1 LRHTAFRANFQGMG
15 FTIFPKS
22 AKAKAAAQRSQ
33 DLALEPVAADANAG
47 AARGTREG
55 DQLGSALAPSGTEI
69 EVSEDGGLG
78 PSLENAA
85 LMFAHGNPA
94 AATAALSHA
103 LDTPER
109 KQALVWACLFD
120 LFARAGDRAMFDDLA
135 LKFVV
140 QFERSAP
147 AWDEMTGRPAAPT
160 KPANAATGKARA
172 LLRGDLNDPTLPAIS
187 ILLETSKQKSSPAQ
201 RMDVDINELNSID
214 DTCGVLISA
223 ALAAIRRRGIFV
235 SFRGLDAAINRL
247 SVPLQPMVPER
258 KGQWYFVLE
267 LLQWAGHHEKFEDRA
282 VDFAV
287 TFEISPPSWESIS
300 IQQKSIIADAAKADA
315 VPDIGAAND
324 RVVWMGELKGSTDAC
339 LKGIA
344 PEAVTTNPVVID
356 MKGVQRIDFVCG
368 SAIANAFNRLMAQ
381 AIDVRVVGASPI
393 IQALLQLTGAPAAL
407 FVKA

>member
-1 LRHTAFRANFQGMG
+1 MG

-22 AKAKAAAQRSQ
+22 AKSKAAALRAQE
-33 DLALEPVAADANAG
+33 LALEPINAEG
-47 AARGTREG
+47 NTSIHGTPTARGG
-55 DQLGSALAPSGTEI
+55 DSQQASALAPSGIEI
-69 EVSEDGGLG
+69 EVSEDQGLG

-109 KQALVWACLFD
+109 TQTLVWMCLFD

-147 AWDEMTGRPAAPT
+147 AWDEMTGRPAASA
-160 KPANAATGKARA
+160 KPANTATGKARA
-172 LLRGDLNDPTLPAIS
+172 LLRGDLSDPTLPAVS
-187 ILLETSKQKSSPAQ
+187 IILETSKQKSSPAQ
-201 RMDVDINELNSID
+201 RMDVDINELDSVD
-214 DTCGVLISA
+214 DTCGVLVA
-223 ALAAIRRRGIFV
+223 GALAAIRRRGVFV

-247 SVPLQPMVPER
+247 SAPLQPMVRER
-258 KGQWYFVLE
+258 KGQWYLVLE

-300 IQQKSIIADAAKADA
+300 VQQKSIIADAAKADA
-315 VPDIGAAND
+315 VPDIGAASD
-324 RVVWMGELKGSTDAC
+324 RVVWLGELKGSTDAC
-339 LKGIA
+339 LKTVA
-344 PEAVTTNPVVID
+344 PAVVTTNPVVVD

-368 SAIANAFNRLMAQ
+368 GAISNAFTRLMAQ

-393 IQALLQLTGAPAAL
+393 IQALLQLTGAPATL
-407 FVKA
+407 FTKA

>member
-1 LRHTAFRANFQGMG
+1 MG
-15 FTIFPKS
+15 FTIFPKA
-22 AKAKAAAQRSQ
+22 AKARAAAQRSQ
-33 DLALEPVAADANAG
+33 ELALEPVVAEDPKKTAPVTVH
-47 AARGTREG
+47 GT
-55 DQLGSALAPSGTEI
+55 LTPSSDEI

-85 LMFAHGNPA
+85 LMFAHGNPS

-109 KQALVWACLFD
+109 KQPLVWMCLFD
-120 LFARAGDRAMFDDLA
+120 LFARAGDRTMFDELA

-147 AWDEMTGRPAAPT
+147 AWDEMVGRPAAGNT
-160 KPANAATGKARA
+160 KAANSAAGKARA
-172 LLRGDLNDPTLPAIS
+172 LLRGSLSDPTQAAIS
-187 ILLETSKQKSSPAQ
+187 ILLDTSKQKNSPAQ
-201 RMDVDINELNSID
+201 RVDVDINELDAVD
-214 DTCGVLISA
+214 DTCGVLIA
-223 ALAAIRRRGIFV
+223 GALAAIRRRGVFV
-235 SFRGLDAAINRL
+235 SFRGLDAAVNRL
-247 SVPLQPMVPER
+247 SVPLQPMVPEH
-258 KGQWYFVLE
+258 KGQWYLVLE

-300 IQQKSIIADAAKADA
+300 VQQKSIIADAAKADT
-315 VPDIGAAND
+315 VPEMGASND
-324 RVVWMGELKGSTDAC
+324 RVIWLGELKGSSDPC
-339 LKGIA
+339 LKTIA
-344 PEAVTTNPVVID
+344 PDVATTNPVVVD

-368 SAIANAFNRLMAQ
+368 GAISNAFNRLMAQ

-393 IQALLQLTGAPAAL
+393 IQALMQLTGAPAAL

>member
-1 LRHTAFRANFQGMG
+1 MG
-15 FTIFPKS
+15 FTIFPKA
-22 AKAKAAAQRSQ
+22 AKARAAAQRTQ
-33 DLALEPVAADANAG
+33 ELALEPVAGENAKKPEHDHHMSG
-47 AARGTREG
+47 G
-55 DQLGSALAPSGTEI
+55 LAPLSSEI

-85 LMFAHGNPA
+85 LMFAHGNPS

-109 KQALVWACLFD
+109 KQPLVWMCLFD

-147 AWDEMTGRPAAPT
+147 AWDEMVGRSTQAAA
-160 KPANAATGKARA
+160 KPANTATGKARA
-172 LLRGDLNDPTLPAIS
+172 LLRGNLSDPTLPAIS
-187 ILLETSKQKSSPAQ
+187 ILLETSKQKNSTAQ
-201 RMDVDINELNSID
+201 RVDVDINELDGVD
-214 DTCGVLISA
+214 DTCGVLIA
-223 ALAAIRRRGIFV
+223 GALAAIRRRGVFV

-247 SVPLQPMVPER
+247 SAPLQPMVREH
-258 KGQWYFVLE
+258 KGQWYLILE

-300 IQQKSIIADAAKADA
+300 MQQKSILADAAKADA
-315 VPDIGAAND
+315 APDVGSAND
-324 RVVWMGELKGSTDAC
+324 RVVWLGELKGPSDAC
-339 LKGIA
+339 LKTITPDA
-344 PEAVTTNPVVID
+344 ATTNPVVVD

-368 SAIANAFNRLMAQ
+368 GAISNAFNRLMAQ

>member
-1 LRHTAFRANFQGMG
+1 MG
-15 FTIFPKS
+15 FTIFPKAS
-22 AKAKAAAQRSQ
+22 KSRAAAQRTQ
-33 DLALEPVAADANAG
+33 ELALEPVNAEES
-47 AARGTREG
+47 RKKTPVTIHGT
-55 DQLGSALAPSGTEI
+55 LAPSSDEI
-69 EVSEDGGLG
+69 EVTEDGGLG

-109 KQALVWACLFD
+109 QQPLVWMCLFD
-120 LFARAGDRAMFDDLA
+120 LCARAGDRTMFDDLA

-147 AWDEMTGRPAAPT
+147 AWDEMVTRPAAGSA
-160 KPANAATGKARA
+160 KPANTATGKARS
-172 LLRGDLNDPTLPAIS
+172 LLRGSLSDPTLAAIS
-187 ILLETSKQKSSPAQ
+187 ILLETSKQKNSVAQ
-201 RMDVDINELNSID
+201 RVDVDVNELDGVD
-214 DTCGVLISA
+214 DTCGVLIA
-223 ALAAIRRRGIFV
+223 GALAAIRRRGVFV
-235 SFRGLDAAINRL
+235 TFRGLDAAVNRL
-247 SVPLQPMVPER
+247 SAPLQPMVRER
-258 KGQWYFVLE
+258 KGQWYLVLE

-300 IQQKSIIADAAKADA
+300 VQQKSIIADAAKADA
-315 VPDIGAAND
+315 VPDLAIND
-324 RVVWMGELKGSTDAC
+324 RVIWLGELKGSNDLC
-339 LKGIA
+339 LKTVA
-344 PEAVTTNPVVID
+344 PEAATSNPVVVD
-356 MKGVQRIDFVCG
+356 MKAVQRIDFVCG
-368 SAIANAFNRLMAQ
+368 GAISNAFNRLMAQ